1 MRLLDPLLQSIMVG
15 DTERRSPAF
24 KIEIY
29 DLRSTTANTINDV
42 VTGVGLEVIA
52 GPRDFSNFS
61 SQIRVEEK
69 SSDYVGGG
77 IAANS
82 VTVTIEDPDGGFNP
96 FSLISDTSDD
106 NLARYFRRGNVV
118 RVYEGDEAVDSSLW
132 PNTMTGTIQGQP
144 GYVRSR
150 ALGASGQSQ
159 LTFKVVSREADFLG
173 YERTSREYTVGETY
187 LAIGTDVAV
196 SEMGLSLAEIEFSG
210 WGSTRVLRHSTMTL
224 TGESPI
230 SLLARVMFVDGFVPK
245 FTGEGKL
252 SQHLAI
258 LGGSIDRYY
267 DNERTVVSV
276 DWPMSDIHVAD
287 TVAVKGL
294 DFNLSKSRQPFQV
307 VAKVDITT
315 GFFADNERIDAFYAD
330 DKTQLAENSQL
341 VVIES
346 VNGGF
351 KSLGGGESA
360 VAIPAI
366 NDATEGDI
374 GMTIS
379 VDTGYA
385 PWLAT
390 VILVL
395 HVTLAA
401 IPDGVL
407 AFGGG
412 FTVSIGRI
420 IQAFS
425 LAMGL
430 WLMNSLGRGKYEIW
444 ADPFE
449 YVFCEIRQEAASEE
463 AAEFSESRIEVLN
476 HLVDDDT
483 TAIVL
488 AREILFMEAAKLHP
502 RNVKMASDVGLE
514 PADTWS
520 STVDDRTYLVTGIS
534 RTLKRDSS
542 TLLASVTALEITS
555 GIEVT

>member
-1 MRLLDPLLQSIMVG
+1 VRPLDPLLQSIMIG

-24 KIEIY
+24 RVEIY
-29 DLRSTTANTINDV
+29 DIRSTADGSINDV
-42 VTGVGLEVIA
+42 VAGIGLGVIA
-52 GPRDFSNFS
+52 GPHDFSNFA
-61 SQIRVEEK
+61 SQIRVDEK

-82 VTVTIEDPDGGFNP
+82 ATVTIEDPDGGFNP
-96 FSLISDTSDD
+96 LSLMTDTSSS

-118 RVYEGDEAVDSSLW
+118 RIYEGDEAVDSSLW
-132 PNTMTGTIQGQP
+132 PNTMTGTIKGQP

-150 ALGASGQSQ
+150 ALGATGQSQ
-159 LTFKVVSREADFLG
+159 LTFKVISREADFLG
-173 YERTSREYTVGETY
+173 YERTSREYTAGETY
-187 LAIGTDVAV
+187 LTIGTDVAV
-196 SEMGLSLAEIEFSG
+196 SEMGLGLAEIEFSG
-210 WGSTRVLRHSTMTL
+210 WGTTRVLRHSTMTL

-252 SQHLAI
+252 SQHLAV
-258 LGGSIDRYY
+258 LGGNIDRYY
-267 DNERTVVSV
+267 ANERTIVAVE
-276 DWPMSDIHVAD
+276 WPMSDIQVAD

-341 VVIES
+341 VVVES

-351 KSLGGGESA
+351 KALGGGESA

-366 NDATEGDI
+366 NDAVEGEI

-395 HVTLAA
+395 HVSLAA
-401 IPDGVL
+401 IPDQVL

-412 FTVSIGRI
+412 FTISVGRI

-425 LAMGL
+425 LAAGL

-463 AAEFSESRIEVLN
+463 AAEFSENRIEVLN
-476 HLVDDDT
+476 HLIDDDA

-502 RNVKMASDVGLE
+502 RSVKMATDIGLE
-514 PADTWS
+514 PADVWS
-520 STVDDRTYLVTGIS
+520 STLDDRIYLVTGIS

-542 TLLASVTALEITS
+542 SVLASVTALEITS